1 MTDLNKVRQQV
12 VFAGVGFETHA
23 DGLSLSSESNA
34 KSKGG
39 GSEAKRKGGG
49 TNTCHNAPSH

>member
-23 DGLSLSSESNA
+23 DGLSSESNA